1 MNDVPPKH
9 PIAHGL
15 QERQITTIALIDD
28 GFDPPTRADVAPG
41 IDAFWA
47 EVESNEEAMREL
59 STMLG
64 KELASADGIDD
75 AAVQAI
81 WKAHDIAGVLKKPVS
96 ELVAPIQEKARPLET
111 LRHLLDVDLGRE
123 TRCHGKLT
131 QLTEPTAQM
140 VFVDYY
146 MGSGRGDEMVK
157 AAKDVVKGID
167 DLYSGAG
174 FKPVIVLMS
183 SANVSSEMIEDF
195 RQSSGWLAGM
205 FYFINKDDF
214 RDPDIFFMR
223 LLTFAQSVPAGHK
236 IQALVDALANRI
248 HEVATKFVTD
258 LKALHLSDYAYLQMM
273 SLQEDGHPLGDYMLW
288 LCGSYIGQLLFS
300 DETVRARRREIDKLV
315 FADIPAAQARPSD
328 MLPRLYESATIEQVE
343 SDLGHP
349 RAPEGTAA
357 EPHLHLGDIFVA
369 GKDQDVLM
377 IVNAQCDLE
386 FAPGVDTR
394 PFRPN
399 RAILLIPGKLQ
410 SIRDP
415 VRSADAN
422 RPRTE
427 VFLYEKEYFRILWDP
442 KRLNSVPYGDVSTW
456 LQGRGFVLVARLR
469 LPFAL
474 QVQQAFAAD
483 LTRVGLPI
491 APPIQRIARARLY
504 CAGLDGKCVL
514 LIEREQGAHMFATP
528 NGHRFVVDD
537 EFVVDIKSR
546 LSAAIDSLEKR
557 EAFLREKNAAEKS
570 VEAAHAAADTLRSLT
585 TLHDVALRIRLPF
598 VPPVVG
604 QSSPLGN
611 LPIVVQFGGEVA
623 GTYRA
628 DQPLLVHL
636 LEI

>member
-1 MNDVPPKH
+1 MNDITPDH
-9 PIAHGL
+9 PVAQGL
-15 QERQITTIALIDD
+15 QERQITTIAVIDD
-28 GFDPPTRADVAPG
+28 GFDPPTRADVVTG

-47 EVESNEEAMREL
+47 EVESDEKALQEL
-59 STMLG
+59 SALLG
-64 KELASADGIDD
+64 KQLAGTEGIDD
-75 AAVQAI
+75 AAVQTI
-81 WKAHDIAGVLKKPVS
+81 WKARDIGGALKKPIA
-96 ELVAPIQEKARPLET
+96 ELVVPIQEKVRPLDT
-111 LRHLLDVDLGRE
+111 LVHLLGVDLRRE
-123 TRCHGKLT
+123 TKCHGNLT
-131 QLTEPTAQM
+131 QLTEPIAQM

-167 DLYSGAG
+167 SLYSGAG

-183 SANVSSEMIEDF
+183 SANVSLEMIEDF

-223 LLTFAQSVPAGHK
+223 LLTFAQSVPAGYK

-248 HEVATKFVTD
+248 HEVAAKFVTD

-288 LCGSYIGQLLFS
+288 LSGSYIGQLLFS
-300 DETVRARRREIDKLV
+300 DESVRAQRREIDKLV
-315 FADIPAAQARPSD
+315 FSDIPAAQAAPSD
-328 MLPRLYESATIEQVE
+328 MLARLYECATIEPVE

-349 RAPEGTAA
+349 RAPEGSVA

-369 GKDQDVLM
+369 NKDQDVLM

-386 FAPGVDTR
+386 FAPGVATR

-410 SIRDP
+410 SVREP

-442 KRLNSVPYGDVSTW
+442 KRLNSISYGEVSNW
-456 LQGRGFVLVARLR
+456 LRGSGLVLVARLR

-491 APPIQRIARARLY
+491 APPIQRTARARLY
-504 CAGLDGKCVL
+504 CAGADGKCVL
-514 LIEREQGAHMFATP
+514 LVDREQGAHLFATP
-528 NGHRFVVDD
+528 DGHRFVVAD
-537 EFVVDIKSR
+537 EFVVDIKSH
-546 LSAAIDSLEKR
+546 LGAAIDGLEKR
-557 EAFLREKNAAEKS
+557 EVFLREKNAEKS
-570 VEAAHAAADTLRSLT
+570 VEAAHAAAETLRNLT
-585 TLHDVALRIRLPF
+585 TRHDVALRIRLPF

-604 QSSPLGN
+604 QSSPLGD
-611 LPIVVQFGGEVA
+611 LPITVQLGGEVV

-628 DQPLLVHL
+628 EQPLLVHL
-636 LEI
+636 SEI